1 MKKFTKI
8 VEEVSDKKHF
18 KVNAEVEL
26 IIPADN
32 QGEAAYKAD
41 TIITG
46 MDNLSEYVINKVD
59 ETEVVLENK
68 NDSII
73 YPLIKLESKS
83 FAEWLRHNCVISSSE
98 GYYYDGEI
106 YDINEIYEIYISKK

>member
-1 MKKFTKI
+1 MRKFTKI

-18 KVNAEVEL
+18 KVSAEIDL
-26 IIPADN
+26 LIPADN

-41 TIITG
+41 RIITS

-68 NDSII
+68 NTMDCKS
-73 YPLIKLESKS
+73 ESKL
-83 FAEWLRHNCVISSSE
+83 FAEWLRHNCVISSDE
-98 GYYYDGEI
+98 GYYYDDEI
-106 YDINEIYEIYISKK
+106 YDIDKIYDIYISKK

>member
-18 KVNAEVEL
+18 KVSAEVDL

-32 QGEAAYKAD
+32 QGEASYKAD
-41 TIITG
+41 RIITG

-68 NDSII
+68 ENTIDCKS
-73 YPLIKLESKS
+73 ESKL
-83 FAEWLRHNCVISSSE
+83 FAEWLRHNCVISSDE
-98 GYYYDGEI
+98 GYYYGSETYNIDKI
-106 YDINEIYEIYISKK
+106 YDIYISKK